1 MKPSII
7 WCRKSEADWTTDVQ
21 PPVIRLAP
29 ESPHAVSC
37 SPHACRKD
45 TLVQRAVSERKAP
58 ISRATVVN
66 FKAPREYFEEIE
78 DLLKPREMRRFNA
91 GFADFAVNA
100 QRGG

>member
-1 MKPSII
+1 
-7 WCRKSEADWTTDVQ
+7 
-21 PPVIRLAP
+21 
-29 ESPHAVSC
+29 
-37 SPHACRKD
+37 
-45 TLVQRAVSERKAP
+45 VSERKAP